1 MRNMKRSNVIAVMML
16 IPLMG
21 LLTGCYPD
29 KIDYVDEYDL
39 AGTMFDEDAD
49 FSSYLTFHVLD
60 TVMHLTEDKEDDP
73 NLSREHDEF
82 ILEEIRQNMRDAGY
96 TEMVSPDSLNM
107 PDLEIFV
114 QVMSS
119 DFYTY
124 YSYWYDYW
132 YWYPGW
138 GYWYPGWGGWYP
150 GYPWYPGY
158 VSSYSTGTLIVEM
171 LDTEATLDATDRPGM
186 VWAGIVDGL
195 LTNNTSNTKARLDKQ
210 INQLFEQS
218 PYLQH

>member
-1 MRNMKRSNVIAVMML
+1 MKRSNVIAVMML

-49 FSSYLTFHVLD
+49 FSSYVTFHVLD

>member
-1 MRNMKRSNVIAVMML
+1 MRNMKRANVIALMML

-49 FSSYLTFHVLD
+49 FSSYVTFHVLD

-82 ILEEIRQNMRDAGY
+82 ILEEIRQNMSDAGY

-114 QVMSS
+114 QAMSS

-138 GYWYPGWGGWYP
+138 NYWYPGWGGWYP

-158 VSSYSTGTLIVEM
+158 VSSYSTGTLIIEM
-171 LDTEATLDATDRPGM
+171 LDTEVNLEATERPGM
-186 VWAGIVDGL
+186 VWAGVVDGL
-195 LTNNTSNTKARLDKQ
+195 LTNNTSNTRARLDKQ

>member
-1 MRNMKRSNVIAVMML
+1 MKNMKRANVIAVMML
-16 IPLMG
+16 IPLIG

-49 FSSYLTFHVLD
+49 FSSYVTFHVLD
-60 TVMHLTEDKEDDP
+60 TVMHLTEDGEDDP

-82 ILEEIRQNMRDAGY
+82 ILVEIRQNMRDAGY

-107 PDLEIFV
+107 PDLEICV

-138 GYWYPGWGGWYP
+138 NYWYPGWGGWYP

-171 LDTEATLDATDRPGM
+171 LDTEVNLDATERPGM

-195 LTNNTSNTKARLDKQ
+195 LTNNTSNTRARLDKQ